1 MLTFALNLSQRT
13 DGTVMATF
21 PDVPMA
27 VAYGDSEADAVRKA
41 EDALKNALDR
51 YAQAGFQLP
60 PARSRGQRSI
70 TVDAPLVAELA

>member
-27 VAYGDSEADAVRKA
+27 VAYGHSEADAVSKA
-41 EDALKNALDR
+41 EEALIEALDR
-51 YAQAGFQLP
+51 YTRAGFDLP

-70 TVDAPLVAELA
+70 TVEAPRVVELA